1 MKKVF
6 STITMIMLAMLAFT
20 FTSCEDEAIAYDLAG
35 ANGKVWSGTISAFYN
50 TRYGWSGDHYGT
62 TIEFYC
68 DENHWRRGWGYEVDY
83 DLNTDKGYKS
93 RFRWEVHNRD
103 IILTYNDNVYEPVYI
118 REYTLSE
125 NYFEGYIE
133 DGTGREIRFRLNLIH
148 NFDWDYDGY
157 NYYGPYYA
165 KRNTTDTQTLKE
177 IPGLQRVRVTEYGV
191 INLEPQTEAE
201 TK

>member
-6 STITMIMLAMLAFT
+6 STITMIMLAMMSVTL
-20 FTSCEDEAIAYDLAG
+20 TSCEDEAIAYDLAG
-35 ANGKVWSGTISAFYN
+35 ANGKVWSGTISAFY
-50 TRYGWSGDHYGT
+50 TRYGWSGDHYRT

-68 DENHWRRGWGYEVDY
+68 DENHWRKGWGYEVDY
-83 DLNTDKGYKS
+83 DLNTNKGYKS
-93 RFRWEVHNRD
+93 KFRWEVRNKN
-103 IILTYNDNVYEPVYI
+103 IILTYYDNGQSVYI
-118 REYTLSE
+118 RDYELHE
-125 NYFEGYIE
+125 NYFGGYIE
-133 DGTGREIRFRLNLIH
+133 DGTGRDIWFSLNLIH

-157 NYYGPYYA
+157 NYYGPNYA

-177 IPGLQRVRVTEYGV
+177 IPGLQRVIVTEYGV